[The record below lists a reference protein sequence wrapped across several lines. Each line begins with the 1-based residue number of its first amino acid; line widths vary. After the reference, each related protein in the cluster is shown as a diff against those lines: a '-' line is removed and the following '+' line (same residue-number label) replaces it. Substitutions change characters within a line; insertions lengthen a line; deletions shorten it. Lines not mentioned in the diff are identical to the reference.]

1 MRCTPAAFDAERISS
16 SGCLTISSRCTS
28 VLRLCGA
35 KKRVS
40 GNQQLMA
47 EDTRELLCELIFRY
61 SEMMV
66 QARLRT
72 PADMHGGIN
81 VGQAPVHHGG
91 KLLPIVNLF
100 KRHILNRRTGD
111 NHAVEALIPELVE
124 GFVKSL
130 QVSRGDMAADVAGHL
145 HQSDINLQRRV
156 AEQTQKLI
164 LRFNLGGHQVDN
176 HDFERTNVLCDSALV
191 RHDKDIFAF
200 QYFISGKI
208 RRNTNGHGTGT
219 SVSFSVR
226 EKSVSYYIAEKKGKA
241 TVFCIE

>member
-1 MRCTPAAFDAERISS
+1 M
-16 SGCLTISSRCTS
+16 
-28 VLRLCGA
+28 LRLCGEA
-35 KKRVS
+35 AYQRVS
-40 GNQQLMA
+40 GNQQLMT

-72 PADMHGGIN
+72 PADMHSGIH
-81 VGQAPVHHGG
+81 VGQAPVHHSGE
-91 KLLPIVNLF
+91 LLPVVDFL
-100 KRHILNRRTGD
+100 KRHILNRRAGD

-145 HQSDINLQRRV
+145 HQGDVNLQRCI
-156 AEQTQKLI
+156 AEQTQELVF
-164 LRFNLGGHQVDN
+164 RFDLGGHQVDN
-176 HDFERTNVLCDSALV
+176 HNFERTNVLCDSTLV

-219 SVSFSVR
+219 SFSVR
-226 EKSVSYYIAEKKGKA
+226 GKSVSYYIAEKKGKA